1 MSAVEWKN
9 ARSLLLSLAFLALAA
24 SPLRAQT
31 GKLTGV
37 VTDRQTGEPLSGV
50 QVYLEGTGRGA
61 LTQENGRYFLINIPP
76 GEYTVVAQLI
86 GYATVRKEGVLIS
99 IDVTRTL
106 DFELPSE
113 AVAVEEIVVEAERV
127 PLVEVRQTGT
137 ATSVTAQSIE
147 ALPVTNIQGALA
159 LQSGFLEVPYN
170 TDVIAFAEQRRGGI
184 NPIRIR
190 GGRAG
195 ETLTLIDGIPV
206 NNFVLGSAA
215 LDITNAAVEAVEL
228 KRGGFDPEY
237 GNALSGIIN
246 IATKEGGRDLAG
258 SIHYQTSSLAGALGS
273 KADELREFD
282 FIEGYLSGPV
292 PGTNAK
298 LRYMIAGRQESSADR
313 VLEFDDQV
321 FNPFEPDTAFRFTYR
336 LDLFPGWR
344 ALGYNDERDLFSKL
358 TYYFTP
364 AAKLNVSFID
374 YERVLQRFDFDWGFV
389 GYDATD
395 QCMDI
400 YSSTQENVADV
411 CARSYDG
418 DRLKPDGRADGWRRY
433 QYLWPASITLD
444 RQLYVAKWDHTLGR
458 TAYKVTAGRFD
469 QSRET
474 CNYFSGV
481 CLGNRI
487 ADTNFNGRF
496 VTPGVTAN
504 HPAEGTEEISG
515 GEDLTTYVAR
525 ADFASQVS
533 DHHHVKFGAY
543 YEGHDLSYEEY
554 RDVGLNN
561 IFIIPMFYEAKPWNA
576 AVYVQDKIEYDFLTL
591 DLGFRFD
598 YGKAGGLFFADP
610 LDPTNG
616 TTAFDVC
623 QNPERFGQSRQRFP
637 SLEACTENRALL
649 QEAADIAFL
658 DDMAEAPLRK
668 QFSPRLGLSLPVT
681 ESASLFFNFGRYSQN
696 PLLNNIY
703 QGTSIGT
710 PLEGTPAGPAFF
722 NSVGDV
728 FVGNPNLVTER
739 TTSYEIGMV
748 SELAQNYALT
758 AVVFSKDQFGLTG
771 VRTGGFRSD
780 GSGVFD
786 PGVTYATNAPRYL
799 ILVNQDYATVRGFE
813 VQLRRR
819 LQNYWSFDLNY
830 SFSQARTNAA
840 PPELEFQKISEEGD
854 PRAYEE
860 IRSEIDRAH
869 VFNGSLVF
877 KVLEQTPDV
886 PFGAALRNTTL
897 SFTMRTSSGFPYT
910 PQLTWTGSPADRLE
924 RNSGTSPG
932 TFQVDMLLSKDWRW
946 SNLKYGAFLRV
957 VNLTDAKNCT
967 QVFTSTGNCGSGATA
982 QARLR
987 SGNFTGESEGTT
999 FFDRPQY
1006 LGPRRSVNAGLRI
1019 SF

>member
-1 MSAVEWKN
+1 MR
-9 ARSLLLSLAFLALAA
+9 ARSYPDVRHVLLAAALLALA
-24 SPLRAQT
+24 PLSAQAQT

-37 VTDRQTGEPLSGV
+37 VTDAQTGQPLAGV
-50 QVYLEGTGRGA
+50 QVYLEGTGRGT
-61 LTQENGRYFLINIPP
+61 LTQENGRYFVINIPP

-86 GYATVRKEGVLIS
+86 GYATVRKQNVLIA
-99 IDVTRTL
+99 IDVTRTV

-127 PLVEVRQTGT
+127 PLVDVRQTGS

-147 ALPVTNIQGALA
+147 VLPVTNIQGALA

-195 ETLTLIDGIPV
+195 ETLMLIDGIPV

-215 LDITNAAVEAVEL
+215 LDITNAAVEAVDL

-246 IATKEGGRDLAG
+246 IATKEGTPQLHG
-258 SIHYQTSSLAGALGS
+258 SLQYQTSSLAGALGS
-273 KADELREFD
+273 KADELRQFD

-292 PGTNAK
+292 PGTKAK
-298 LRYMIAGRQESSADR
+298 LRYMVAGRQQSAADR
-313 VLEFDDQV
+313 VLEFDEQV
-321 FNPFEPDTAFRFTYR
+321 FNPFVPDTAFRFTYR

-344 ALGYNDERDLFSKL
+344 ALGYDDERDFFAKT

-364 AAKLNVSFID
+364 SAKLNLSFID

-389 GYDATD
+389 GFDATE
-395 QCMDI
+395 QCMAV
-400 YSSTQENVADV
+400 YGATQENVADV
-411 CARSYDG
+411 CARTYVG
-418 DRLKPDGRADGWRRY
+418 DRRKPDGRPEGWRRY

-444 RQLYVAKWDHTLGR
+444 RALYVAKWDHTLGR

-481 CLGNRI
+481 CLGNRM

-525 ADFASQVS
+525 FDLASQIS
-533 DHHHVKFGAY
+533 DHHNVKFGVY

-561 IFIIPMFYEAKPWNA
+561 IFIIPMFYKAKPWNA
-576 AVYVQDKIEYDFLTL
+576 AAYVQDRIEYDFLTL
-591 DLGFRFD
+591 SLGFRFD

-623 QNPERFGQSRQRFP
+623 QNPERFGQSRQKFP
-637 SLEACTENRALL
+637 SLEACTENRTLL
-649 QEAADIAFL
+649 QEAAAIAFQ
-658 DDMAEAPLRK
+658 DDMAQAPLRK
-668 QFSPRLGLSLPVT
+668 QFSPRIGLSFPVT
-681 ESASLFFNFGRYSQN
+681 ETSSLFFNFGRYSQN

-703 QGTSIGT
+703 AGTSIGT
-710 PLEGTPAGPAFF
+710 PLEGTPQGPAFF
-722 NSVGDV
+722 KSVGDV
-728 FVGNPNLVTER
+728 FVGNPNLLTER

-748 SELAQNYALT
+748 SEFAQNYALS
-758 AVVFSKDQFGLTG
+758 AVLFAKDQFGLTG

-786 PGVTYATNAPRYL
+786 PGVTYGTNAPRYL

-819 LQNYWSFDLNY
+819 LVNYWSFDLNY

-854 PRAYEE
+854 PQAYEE

-869 VFNGSLVF
+869 VFNGSLIF
-877 KVLEQTPDV
+877 RVLEEAPEM
-886 PFGAALRNTTL
+886 PFGAALRNTTV
-897 SFTMRTSSGFPYT
+897 SFTVRASSGFPYT
-910 PQLTWTGSPADRLE
+910 PQLTWTGSPSDRLE
-924 RNSGTSPG
+924 RNSGTSPS
-932 TFQVDMLLSKDWRW
+932 TFQVDVLASKNWRW
-946 SNLKYGAFLRV
+946 ANLKYGAFLRI
-957 VNLTDAKNCT
+957 VNLTDAKNCV

-987 SGNFTGESEGTT
+987 SGNFTGETEGTT
-999 FFDRPQY
+999 FFDRPHY
-1006 LGPRRSVNAGLRI
+1006 IGPRRSLNAGIRV